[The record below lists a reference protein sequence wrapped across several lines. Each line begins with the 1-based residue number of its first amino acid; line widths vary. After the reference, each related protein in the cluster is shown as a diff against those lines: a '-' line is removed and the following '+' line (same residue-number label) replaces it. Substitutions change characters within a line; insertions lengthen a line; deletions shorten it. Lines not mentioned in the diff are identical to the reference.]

1 MLNLAESPA
10 YSQLFNSSRLGTQ
23 TPGIGQSAGFAQPF
37 VQGQA
42 AVASGQSMLSGDERF
57 IRGNR
62 SRRDFVGTRNSPIEQ
77 ARFIGSAQA
86 LATGRVRTAT
96 EGVKVNEAGA
106 ARINRALPPQPAKGM
121 YYPKLELDSATLGED
136 VADDSKRTFKVDQR
150 LRSRMQK
157 LAGDDVQ
164 IVKEGNVAILQ
175 GSVQSSHT
183 AELLVQMVA
192 FEPGIDQVLSQLE
205 VASEQIRNAP

>member
-1 MLNLAESPA
+1 
-10 YSQLFNSSRLGTQ
+10 
-23 TPGIGQSAGFAQPF
+23 
-37 VQGQA
+37 
-42 AVASGQSMLSGDERF
+42 
-57 IRGNR
+57 
-62 SRRDFVGTRNSPIEQ
+62 
-77 ARFIGSAQA
+77 
-86 LATGRVRTAT
+86 
-96 EGVKVNEAGA
+96 
-106 ARINRALPPQPAKGM
+106 
-121 YYPKLELDSATLGED
+121 
-136 VADDSKRTFKVDQR
+136 
-150 LRSRMQK
+150 